1 MKKTVFY
8 NPEIPY
14 SLHDMNVIEFE
25 VNGDNLIMR
34 TQSGMVRTAPNWDQV
49 DGYLEFLDVNWEYCY
64 ATVCDGYYGNLGT
77 YEGKS
82 FKKMHL
88 KDFIAEFHNAGF
100 SIMDEYYGQDR
111 ALYTGYFSKGGTMGE
126 CTIEIYHNNIVFY
139 EQTDD
144 TREMKEVV
152 LSADGDLSLYLVPAD
167 VADKAFAYFRVGNAE
182 QLGETTDNRVFL
194 YCRQSYDDSHF
205 MNQQQEHLLRHCADK
220 GYQAAGSTAV
230 VASAKDEKENM
241 LRLAERLKSD
251 GIKTMLISDPS
262 RISLDPQDFIEIV
275 SAFHKNGVT
284 IEYQD
289 GDGNTRNL
297 LEVLEQLRTANLNLA
312 EPEHDEDEEQD
323 ESPRIQM

>member
-1 MKKTVFY
+1 MSEKK
-8 NPEIPY
+8 
-14 SLHDMNVIEFE
+14 
-25 VNGDNLIMR
+25 
-34 TQSGMVRTAPNWDQV
+34 
-49 DGYLEFLDVNWEYCY
+49 
-64 ATVCDGYYGNLGT
+64 
-77 YEGKS
+77 
-82 FKKMHL
+82 
-88 KDFIAEFHNAGF
+88 IAV
-100 SIMDEYYGQDR
+100 Y
-111 ALYTGYFSKGGTMGE
+111 
-126 CTIEIYHNNIVFY
+126 V
-139 EQTDD
+139 
-144 TREMKEVV
+144 
-152 LSADGDLSLYLVPAD
+152 
-167 VADKAFAYFRVGNAE
+167 RVGNAE

-194 YCRQSYDDSHF
+194 SCRQSYDDSHF

-220 GYQAAGSTAV
+220 GYQAAGSTAI

-262 RISLDPQDFIEIV
+262 RISLDPNDFIEIV
-275 SAFHKNGVT
+275 SAFYKNGVT

>member
-1 MKKTVFY
+1 MSERKIAV
-8 NPEIPY
+8 
-14 SLHDMNVIEFE
+14 
-25 VNGDNLIMR
+25 
-34 TQSGMVRTAPNWDQV
+34 
-49 DGYLEFLDVNWEYCY
+49 Y
-64 ATVCDGYYGNLGT
+64 A
-77 YEGKS
+77 
-82 FKKMHL
+82 
-88 KDFIAEFHNAGF
+88 
-100 SIMDEYYGQDR
+100 
-111 ALYTGYFSKGGTMGE
+111 
-126 CTIEIYHNNIVFY
+126 
-139 EQTDD
+139 
-144 TREMKEVV
+144 
-152 LSADGDLSLYLVPAD
+152 
-167 VADKAFAYFRVGNAE
+167 RVGNAE

-241 LRLAERLKSD
+241 LRLAQRLKSG

-262 RISLDPQDFIEIV
+262 RMSLDPNDFIEIV

-297 LEVLEQLRTANLNLA
+297 LEVLEQFRTANLNLA

-323 ESPRIQM
+323 ESPHIQM

>member
-1 MKKTVFY
+1 MSERKIAV
-8 NPEIPY
+8 
-14 SLHDMNVIEFE
+14 
-25 VNGDNLIMR
+25 
-34 TQSGMVRTAPNWDQV
+34 
-49 DGYLEFLDVNWEYCY
+49 Y
-64 ATVCDGYYGNLGT
+64 A
-77 YEGKS
+77 
-82 FKKMHL
+82 
-88 KDFIAEFHNAGF
+88 
-100 SIMDEYYGQDR
+100 
-111 ALYTGYFSKGGTMGE
+111 
-126 CTIEIYHNNIVFY
+126 
-139 EQTDD
+139 
-144 TREMKEVV
+144 
-152 LSADGDLSLYLVPAD
+152 
-167 VADKAFAYFRVGNAE
+167 RVGNAE

-241 LRLAERLKSD
+241 LRLAQRLKSG

-262 RISLDPQDFIEIV
+262 RMSLDPNDFIEIV

-312 EPEHDEDEEQD
+312 EPEHDEDEEQN

>member
-1 MKKTVFY
+1 MSERKIAV
-8 NPEIPY
+8 
-14 SLHDMNVIEFE
+14 
-25 VNGDNLIMR
+25 
-34 TQSGMVRTAPNWDQV
+34 
-49 DGYLEFLDVNWEYCY
+49 Y
-64 ATVCDGYYGNLGT
+64 A
-77 YEGKS
+77 
-82 FKKMHL
+82 
-88 KDFIAEFHNAGF
+88 
-100 SIMDEYYGQDR
+100 
-111 ALYTGYFSKGGTMGE
+111 
-126 CTIEIYHNNIVFY
+126 
-139 EQTDD
+139 
-144 TREMKEVV
+144 
-152 LSADGDLSLYLVPAD
+152 
-167 VADKAFAYFRVGNAE
+167 RVGNAE

-284 IEYQD
+284 IEYRD

-297 LEVLEQLRTANLNLA
+297 LEVLEQLRTANLDLV
-312 EPEHDEDEEQD
+312 EPECDEDEAPD
-323 ESPRIQM
+323 ESPHIQM

>member
-1 MKKTVFY
+1 
-8 NPEIPY
+8 
-14 SLHDMNVIEFE
+14 
-25 VNGDNLIMR
+25 MR
-34 TQSGMVRTAPNWDQV
+34 D
-49 DGYLEFLDVNWEYCY
+49 
-64 ATVCDGYYGNLGT
+64 
-77 YEGKS
+77 K
-82 FKKMHL
+82 
-88 KDFIAEFHNAGF
+88 
-100 SIMDEYYGQDR
+100 
-111 ALYTGYFSKGGTMGE
+111 
-126 CTIEIYHNNIVFY
+126 
-139 EQTDD
+139 
-144 TREMKEVV
+144 
-152 LSADGDLSLYLVPAD
+152 
-167 VADKAFAYFRVGNAE
+167 KAFAYFRVGNAE

-205 MNQQQEHLLRHCADK
+205 MNQQQEHQLRHCTDK

-241 LRLAERLKSD
+241 LHLAERLKAD

-262 RISLDPQDFIEIV
+262 RISLDPNDFIEIV

-312 EPEHDEDEEQD
+312 EQECGEDEEPD